1 MSRKILVF
9 TTSSILSIVLLIHFS
24 FTFIYL
30 SPANP
35 FKSKHWETII
45 GYMNPIFTQNWKLFA
60 PNPASQQANLDMRV
74 QYVDKDGATRQSDW
88 KSITLPVIK
97 ELQSNRFS
105 PNARISEFQSS
116 LIGDY
121 VWGDKENKES
131 AFRSM
136 QSYVNYVLDTKKFT
150 VPGTI
155 NKIQLRAVINKFP
168 RYNERD
174 KPDSAG
180 KMYYYLTNWWNP
192 SDANKGG
199 GKS

>member
-1 MSRKILVF
+1 
-9 TTSSILSIVLLIHFS
+9 
-24 FTFIYL
+24 
-30 SPANP
+30 
-35 FKSKHWETII
+35 
-45 GYMNPIFTQNWKLFA
+45 MNPIFTQNWKLFA
-60 PNPASQQANLDMRV
+60 PNPASQQANMDIRV
-74 QYVDKDGATRQSDW
+74 QYVDKDGATRQTEW

-97 ELQSNRFS
+97 ELQSNHFS

-121 VWGDKENKES
+121 VWGDKEDKES

-136 QSYVNYVLDTKKFT
+136 QAYVTYILDQKKFT

-168 RYNERD
+168 NYANKD

-180 KMYYYLTNWWNP
+180 KMYYYFTNWWEP
-192 SDANKGG
+192 SSVNVGGAN
-199 GKS
+199 S